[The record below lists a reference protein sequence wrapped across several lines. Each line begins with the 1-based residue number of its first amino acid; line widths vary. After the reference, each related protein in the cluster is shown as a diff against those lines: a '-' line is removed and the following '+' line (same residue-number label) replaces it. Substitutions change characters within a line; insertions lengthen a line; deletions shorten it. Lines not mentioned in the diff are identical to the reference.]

1 MNKCDIYFCKL
12 NNLRKSFTLLLPYPS
27 AKKHKV
33 LIRQNRKFHNIHMG
47 QRCFIL
53 ANGPSIQK
61 ENLELLRGENILTVN
76 IHFSKGRRIQRTNHI
91 KKSTLARA

>member
-61 ENLELLRGENILTVN
+61 ENLELLDHRSLADTGANKKQCEP
-76 IHFSKGRRIQRTNHI
+76 SKI
-91 KKSTLARA
+91 